1 MFQKNKIK
9 KAFIIALL
17 FFICSGKIFG
27 QHFLP
32 EIHAKNINNRI
43 VISWTNQY
51 KKNVADILIQRSF
64 DSTKNFTTIGSVIN
78 PQSIENGF
86 PDDIPPYNKMF
97 YRVTILFEGGSYEIG
112 PSTKPIKEP
121 VIPKDINVTFIPEE
135 VIDSSFVDQDI
146 EIQSPIIPKIM
157 IDSSLKILNIAAINP
172 LANVHFQKP
181 KEKID
186 SIKKIPLKIEPKKE
200 NIKVQINKK
209 EEVKVKTPPSIINVK
224 NNNNVKIEKTVAIIL
239 PKADS
244 IKIIPEKKKI
254 ESAYPSNSVFVNKT
268 STLTISIKDSAF
280 LHYQIK
286 FYDDKNKQ
294 LFELTKIKSKCFFID
309 KLNFPHAGWF
319 YFEIYKN
326 GELIEQSKF
335 NIPRDRPKN

>member
-27 QHFLP
+27 QYFLP

-43 VISWTNQY
+43 VISWKNQY

-86 PDDIPPYNKMF
+86 PDDLPPYNKMF

-186 SIKKIPLKIEPKKE
+186 SIKKIPLKIEQKKE

-209 EEVKVKTPPSIINVK
+209 E
-224 NNNNVKIEKTVAIIL
+224 
-239 PKADS
+239 
-244 IKIIPEKKKI
+244 
-254 ESAYPSNSVFVNKT
+254 
-268 STLTISIKDSAF
+268 
-280 LHYQIK
+280 
-286 FYDDKNKQ
+286 
-294 LFELTKIKSKCFFID
+294 
-309 KLNFPHAGWF
+309 
-319 YFEIYKN
+319 
-326 GELIEQSKF
+326 
-335 NIPRDRPKN
+335 